1 MSSTYGGMGSGGGG
15 TDYAA
20 GFNLN
25 PHQQR
30 VLKAVTVSC
39 CLKRVF
45 LSAYMLV
52 LSNLCLFKIVYL
64 ANDSGLST

>member
-1 MSSTYGGMGSGGGG
+1 MPAIRQEMSSTYGGMGIGGGG

-30 VLKAVTVSC
+30 VLKAVTVS
-39 CLKRVF
+39 KQY
-45 LSAYMLV
+45 S
-52 LSNLCLFKIVYL
+52 
-64 ANDSGLST
+64 

>member
-1 MSSTYGGMGSGGGG
+1 MPAIRQEMSSTYGGMGNGGGG

-30 VLKAVTVSC
+30 VLKAVTVS
-39 CLKRVF
+39 
-45 LSAYMLV
+45 
-52 LSNLCLFKIVYL
+52 I
-64 ANDSGLST
+64 